1 MGWNLHRGYTSAWL
15 LLRLDWEQFGGRD
28 GAFFISV
35 LGTQGRAQSKHS
47 LTGCF
52 SYDLHFIE

>member
-15 LLRLDWEQFGGRD
+15 LLRLDWEQFGDRD

-35 LGTQGRAQSKHS
+35 LGTQGGAWSKHS
-47 LTGCF
+47 LTV
-52 SYDLHFIE
+52 